1 MAATADNLSG
11 FKGGSSANLLDVHL
25 QKEEVAVKVVYL

>member
-1 MAATADNLSG
+1 MAYWNAKHGLL
-11 FKGGSSANLLDVHL
+11 GSSANLLDVHL